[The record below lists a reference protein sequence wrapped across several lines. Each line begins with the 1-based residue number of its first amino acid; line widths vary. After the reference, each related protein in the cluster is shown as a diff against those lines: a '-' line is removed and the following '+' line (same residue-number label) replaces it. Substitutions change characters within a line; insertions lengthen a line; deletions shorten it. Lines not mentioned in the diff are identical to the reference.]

1 MVQAPPTVTAVVD
14 SCVWPELPE
23 RNGYEMVDG
32 QWVRMPIGNKSLHA
46 AGRVIRELW
55 LVTEARGHGR
65 VLQNESSIQVW
76 PGSPNTYRKPD
87 AMYFAPGRL
96 AGDIVPDGHIHAI
109 PDIVVEGISKSEKG
123 VDILEKVTSYLDA
136 GVRLVWLLYPQTRIV
151 MVYRPGRSVSM
162 LGPGD
167 TLTGEDVAP
176 AFALS
181 VEKIFEGT

>member
-1 MVQAPPTVTAVVD
+1 MVQAPPTVTPAAD
-14 SCVWPELPE
+14 GCVWPDLPE

-32 QWVRMPIGNKSLHA
+32 QWVRMPMGNQSLQASFNVIYHLRRA
-46 AGRVIRELW
+46 AEEVG
-55 LVTEARGHGR
+55 GH
-65 VLQNESSIQVW
+65 VLTNESSIQVW

-87 AMYFAPGRL
+87 GMYFMAGRL
-96 AGDIVPDGHIHAI
+96 PGPPVPDGHIHVA

-162 LGPGD
+162 LGPSD

-176 AFALS
+176 GFAISIDS
-181 VEKIFEGT
+181 VFKDA